1 MKVATLVL
9 NCLSALVCGVLTF
22 TLLMSYAV
30 NRLELSQYGYV
41 DKHDGI
47 AALICGAATLLVL
60 VLGIVSFV
68 CFRKKRRGLYIAFQT
83 VIMILNVLTYA
94 TFVWYVARD
103 ELYSSMIITV
113 WAYGDALPPHMYVGL
128 GLWIAA
134 YVLALVSSRKKNRI
148 PLAMR
153 SREE

>member
-47 AALICGAATLLVL
+47 AALICWFSVL
-60 VLGIVSFV
+60 SPLFV
-68 CFRKKRRGLYIAFQT
+68 FEKNEGGYI
-83 VIMILNVLTYA
+83 
-94 TFVWYVARD
+94 
-103 ELYSSMIITV
+103 S
-113 WAYGDALPPHMYVGL
+113 
-128 GLWIAA
+128 
-134 YVLALVSSRKKNRI
+134 
-148 PLAMR
+148 R
-153 SREE
+153 SRR